1 MWGMKTETIPAVIGA
16 QRLIK
21 KGLQKQTD
29 KVSGAINI
37 NERKKNNFIKNRPN
51 TKESFVLKAKFI
63 SPVVP

>member
-29 KVSGAINI
+29 EVSGAINI
-37 NERKKNNFIKNRPN
+37 NELQKI
-51 TKESFVLKAKFI
+51 TYSEQTTY
-63 SPVVP
+63 